1 MSNAEE
7 SRLSEL
13 DAAVDAVDRTP
24 HTSAELFAVV
34 DVLDEQASLRRA
46 LTDPGSSVEAR
57 RHLAGQ
63 LFGGRVG
70 AATASIVDEAIALRW
85 HSGRALADALER
97 QAVRSALGG
106 ALRAN
111 QLDAVIAEL
120 SGVKSAVESSGELRE
135 ALRDPNYPVE
145 ARQQLLGTLTADK
158 VTPVTTELLNRAVAA
173 RQRTFS
179 LTLDGYLQLAA
190 EQRERKI
197 ARVRVA
203 RPLADDQAARLR
215 AALIR
220 QVGHDV
226 DLQVQIDPDVLG
238 GISVQFGHEVID
250 DTVAARLDDARRH
263 LINQ

>member
-1 MSNAEE
+1 MSSAEE
-7 SRLSEL
+7 SRQSEL
-13 DAAVDAVDRTP
+13 DGAVDALDRTP
-24 HTSAELFAVV
+24 QTSAELFAVV

-57 RHLAGQ
+57 RQLAGQ

-70 AATASIVDEAIALRW
+70 ASTASIINEAISLRW
-85 HSGRALADALER
+85 HSGRSLSDALER
-97 QAVRSALGG
+97 QAVRTALAG
-106 ALRAN
+106 ALKDN
-111 QLDAVIAEL
+111 LLDAVIEEL
-120 SGVKSAVESSGELRE
+120 SAVKSAVDSEGELRE
-135 ALRDPNYPVE
+135 ALRDPNYPIS
-145 ARQQLLGTLTADK
+145 ARQQLVEKLTAGR
-158 VTPVTTELLNRAVAA
+158 VTPVTAQLLARAVAA
-173 RQRTFS
+173 RQRTFA
-179 LTLDGYLQLAA
+179 LTLDAYLRLAA
-190 EQRERKI
+190 DQRQRKI

-238 GISVQFGHEVID
+238 GISVQFGDEVID

-263 LINQ
+263 LINS